1 MSLLV
6 FCRGCGKANS
16 EWEKPSS
23 ALRSPYC
30 SKDCKRR
37 VQNEIKNERC
47 KVQCRLCGTRLR
59 NSQHRYMAQKRL
71 KLNGSSNETQTLDVR
86 A

>member
-1 MSLLV
+1 MSVLV
-6 FCRGCGKANS
+6 FCRGCGNPS
-16 EWEKPSS
+16 PEWDNPKI
-23 ALRSPYC
+23 AIRSPYC

-37 VQNEIKNERC
+37 VQNEIKNERA

-59 NSQHRYMAQKRL
+59 KAQHRYMAQKRIPL
-71 KLNGSSNETQTLDVR
+71 RGKSVG